1 MVVLTD
7 GHVSKFDPGFRHFCH
22 KHEIFQFLSPPGTT
36 NFMQLNQF
44 VNLDSSYRDLKGNLF
59 LDETV
64 NRGSFRNIL
73 SVCWGK
79 WKTKESILSPARNF

>member
-1 MVVLTD
+1 
-7 GHVSKFDPGFRHFCH
+7 
-22 KHEIFQFLSPPGTT
+22 
-36 NFMQLNQF
+36 MQLNQF
-44 VNLDSSYRDLKGNLF
+44 VNLDSSYRYLKGNLF

-79 WKTKESILSPARNF
+79 WKTKESILSPARNFWLTQNELDIDSMDQKAFKESWSNN

>member
-1 MVVLTD
+1 
-7 GHVSKFDPGFRHFCH
+7 
-22 KHEIFQFLSPPGTT
+22 
-36 NFMQLNQF
+36 MQLLNQLF

-64 NRGSFRNIL
+64 NRGSFMNIL

-79 WKTKESILSPARNF
+79 WKTKESILNAARNFGLTQNELDIDSMDQKAFKESRSNN

>member
-1 MVVLTD
+1 
-7 GHVSKFDPGFRHFCH
+7 
-22 KHEIFQFLSPPGTT
+22 
-36 NFMQLNQF
+36 MQLNQF

-79 WKTKESILSPARNF
+79 WKTKESILSPARNFWLTQNELDIDSMDQKAFKESWSNN

>member
-1 MVVLTD
+1 
-7 GHVSKFDPGFRHFCH
+7 
-22 KHEIFQFLSPPGTT
+22 
-36 NFMQLNQF
+36 MQLNQF
-44 VNLDSSYRDLKGNLF
+44 VNLNSSYRYLKGNLF

-79 WKTKESILSPARNF
+79 WKTKESILSPARNFWLTQNELDIDSMDQKAFKESWSNN